1 MPIWRFLCFVL
12 AVSALCAFVGL
23 SIHQQLIYAS
33 TLNFSADFL
42 FSCLH
47 FQLCTLMCMCMF
59 QYSTTIDLCIYV
71 EFQFGF
77 GDFYVPCFQFQLYTF
92 MCMCMFQYSTTI
104 NLRIYVESQCRFGN
118 FYVLCLQFSSICL
131 CACDFSICLISYC
144 LPYMK
149 SICSFNLDMGIQ
161 QQSIYASMLNFGA
174 DFHVMCFQFQLYTLM
189 LLCMFQYSSYIILFT
204 ICEVS
209 L

>member
-92 MCMCMFQYSTTI
+92 MCMCMFQYSTT
-104 NLRIYVESQCRFGN
+104 
-118 FYVLCLQFSSICL
+118 
-131 CACDFSICLISYC
+131 
-144 LPYMK
+144 
-149 SICSFNLDMGIQ
+149 
-161 QQSIYASMLNFGA
+161 SIYASMLNLSA
-174 DFHVMCFQFQLYTLM
+174 DLAIFMFYACSSALYAYVHVISVFVLYHIV
-189 LLCMFQYSSYIILFT
+189 YHI
-204 ICEVS
+204 
-209 L
+209 